1 MEVQLEKLRK
11 LAGINQ
17 TEMAEKLDVKVA
29 TYRSWEKGKRML
41 SLKQAYDCAVILG
54 CSIDAIAGY
63 TPHVSYADPAQEALN
78 GYWESMN
85 DDGRERLLGI
95 AEVILG
101 CSIDAIAGY
110 TPHVSYA
117 DPAQEALNGYWE
129 SMNDD
134 GRERLLGIAEL
145 AADSGKVRVQKNA
158 GDIRVPAY
166 EYRPRWEGARR

>member
-11 LAGINQ
+11 QAGINQ

-63 TPHVSYADPAQEALN
+63 TPPVSYADPDQAALN
-78 GYWESMN
+78 
-85 DDGRERLLGI
+85 
-95 AEVILG
+95 
-101 CSIDAIAGY
+101 C
-110 TPHVSYA
+110 
-117 DPAQEALNGYWE
+117 YWE

-158 GDIRVPAY
+158 GPVRVQA
-166 EYRPRWEGARR
+166 EVGRSA

>member
-11 LAGINQ
+11 QAGINQ

-63 TPHVSYADPAQEALN
+63 TPP
-78 GYWESMN
+78 
-85 DDGRERLLGI
+85 
-95 AEVILG
+95 
-101 CSIDAIAGY
+101 
-110 TPHVSYA
+110 VSYA

-158 GDIRVPAY
+158 GDLRVPA
-166 EYRPRWEGARR
+166 EGGRSA

>member
-95 AEVILG
+95 AE
-101 CSIDAIAGY
+101 
-110 TPHVSYA
+110 
-117 DPAQEALNGYWE
+117 
-129 SMNDD
+129 
-134 GRERLLGIAEL
+134 L

-158 GDIRVPAY
+158 GDIRVPA
-166 EYRPRWEGARR
+166 EVGRSA

>member
-1 MEVQLEKLRK
+1 MSSINFIFLLNLFKYPCMICVEEKGRKMNLQLKKLRTLK
-11 LAGINQ
+11 GLSQ
-17 TEMAEKLDVKVA
+17 DEMAEKLGVK
-29 TYRSWEKGKRML
+29 TSRYGTWERGERML

-63 TPHVSYADPAQEALN
+63 TPP
-78 GYWESMN
+78 
-85 DDGRERLLGI
+85 
-95 AEVILG
+95 
-101 CSIDAIAGY
+101 
-110 TPHVSYA
+110 VSYA

-158 GDIRVPAY
+158 GDLRVPA
-166 EYRPRWEGARR
+166 EVGRSA